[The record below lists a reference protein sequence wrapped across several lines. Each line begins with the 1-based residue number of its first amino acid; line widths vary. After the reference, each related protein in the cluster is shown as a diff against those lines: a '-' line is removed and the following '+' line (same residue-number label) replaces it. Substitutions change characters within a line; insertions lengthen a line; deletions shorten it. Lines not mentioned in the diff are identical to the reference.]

1 MGTLGKDRD
10 PGKGWGTRKRW
21 DPKEEQGPEGR
32 CGTKGRWGCHVRTGT
47 IGRNGEHRRD
57 VDIKRD
63 EDPRGDGDAKVERGP
78 QRVWK
83 TLGRDGDLGG
93 GQRPRKEHGPQGGQS
108 LSCPHA
114 TCHELLCSHC
124 GYHQSRHHALSTG
137 QQPGLASTTSC
148 CCFPIFLPKSHSHE
162 QALQSIGNLGLQPG
176 KEPWMAPLHTVL
188 LPSITRV
195 RAFLDS
201 LIEVD
206 STQGERARWAPQ
218 NPPPILGISPPI
230 LRDGVPFGASLHC
243 GWRWHPKVMSL
254 PPCHGHSHSR

>member
-124 GYHQSRHHALSTG
+124 GYHQSHHHALSTG

-148 CCFPIFLPKSHSHE
+148 CCFPIFLPKSHSHG

-218 NPPPILGISPPI
+218 NPPPSWGY
-230 LRDGVPFGASLHC
+230 
-243 GWRWHPKVMSL
+243 HPLS
-254 PPCHGHSHSR
+254 